1 MTDKCPI
8 CNHELIPMKEGS
20 SIGVRCSNCEY
31 SIVTSYIDPI
41 YEDENTYTLM
51 LEAGNICDKTC
62 MKIISRITGENF
74 IQAKKLISSAPVVIA
89 EGKAMDILTLK
100 KELDE
105 NSIKYSISPKFPY

>member
-1 MTDKCPI
+1 MTDKCPV

-31 SIVTSYIDPI
+31 SVVTSYIDPI

-51 LEAGNICDKTC
+51 LEADNVCDKTC

-89 EGKAMDILTLK
+89 EGKAMDILTIK

-105 NSIKYSISPKFPY
+105 NSIKYSISPIFPY